1 VLVLECLVQEDR
13 GAGSR
18 CQPGLA
24 STALDLET
32 RFQIEHEDEHKHED
46 DLIAARP
53 LCAIS

>member
-1 VLVLECLVQEDR
+1 MLVLECLVQEDR

-53 LCAIS
+53 LCALS